1 MSFWVALGV
10 KRVDKFLRS
19 CRALHCLGI
28 PMLIGKPA
36 PFVSAFIDAVDAA
49 IRAQSPS
56 HRLSAMQRTWLAC
69 CVTAVLVTNSIC
81 WARFERASFG
91 TYTLAA
97 LSWMFRHSK
106 IPWDA
111 LLVASVRVSLRHY
124 GLTSGSLV
132 VDDTDN
138 QRSKAA
144 QTLAYLYKLRDKES
158 GGYIWGQSLVFLVLV
173 TPKISIPVGFAFSQ
187 PAPELSAWY
196 KQDKAL
202 KKQGV
207 AKKQRPAKPS
217 PNPSYPTKQDLALRL
232 LAQFKAHHPDVRV
245 PCITADALYGT
256 APFVEGA
263 SAMFDGVQVISQIR
277 SNQNVRVHK
286 REQPVAAYFA
296 THPGTPHT
304 LRIRGGQEVVA
315 IVGSARLYVCS
326 HHPKRF
332 VIALKYEGEDTY
344 RSLIASDLPWRT
356 LEIVQ
361 GQTLRGLV
369 EVFIQDWKSYAG
381 WSPLTK
387 QPGEEGARHSVILSL
402 LVDHALCFHPDQHAQ
417 WQHNL
422 PAYTVGSL
430 RAHVQVECLVDVI
443 EHLLASDAPQE
454 QLHRFTHA
462 LHQVFTF
469 GCSTKHM
476 IQRQL
481 GHLAPTPSLKYRAEE
496 VMRNIPALST

>member
-1 MSFWVALGV
+1 MIL
-10 KRVDKFLRS
+10 
-19 CRALHCLGI
+19 
-28 PMLIGKPA
+28 GKPA

-49 IRAQSPS
+49 IRVQSPS
-56 HRLSAMQRTWLAC
+56 HGLSALQRTWLAF
-69 CVTAVLVTNSIC
+69 CVTAILVTNSIC
-81 WARFERASFG
+81 WARFERASLG

-106 IPWDA
+106 IPWDE
-111 LLVASVRVSLRHY
+111 LLVASVRVILRYY

-144 QTLAYLYKLRDKES
+144 KTLAHLYKLHDKES

-173 TPKISIPVGFAFSQ
+173 TPKISIPVGFAFYQ

-196 KQDKAL
+196 KKEKAL
-202 KKQGV
+202 KKQGI

-232 LAQFKAHHPDVRV
+232 LAQFKAYHPDVRV
-245 PCITADALYGT
+245 HCITADALYGT
-256 APFVEGA
+256 APFVDGA
-263 SAMFDGVQVISQIR
+263 SALFGGVQVISQIR
-277 SNQNVRVHK
+277 SNQKVRVQK
-286 REQPVAAYFA
+286 REQPVADYFA

-326 HHPKRF
+326 HHTKRF
-332 VIALKYEGEDTY
+332 VIALKYEGEDTH
-344 RSLIASDLPWRT
+344 RSLIASDLTWRT
-356 LEIVQ
+356 LDIVQ
-361 GQTLRGLV
+361 GQTLRWLV
-369 EVFIQDWKSYAG
+369 EVFIQDWKSYEG
-381 WSPLTK
+381 WSQLTK
-387 QPGEEGARHSVILSL
+387 QPGAEGARQSVILSL
-402 LVDHALCFHPDQHAQ
+402 LVDHALFFHPDQHAQ
-417 WQHNL
+417 FQHNL

-443 EHLLASDAPQE
+443 EHLVASEAPQE
-454 QLHRFTHA
+454 QLHRFTQA

-469 GCSTKHM
+469 GRSKKHM

-481 GHLAPTPSLKYRAEE
+481 GRLAPTPSLKYRAEE
-496 VMRNIPALST
+496 VMRNIPALSI